1 MPKSLDVYLQSDLVG
16 YLSQD
21 TSGQM
26 HFQYIES
33 WLDGYGAAP
42 LSQSLAL
49 RKECFSQ
56 KECRGYFGGILP
68 EASGSTSQFLKEKS
82 CEFSRSEVSVL
93 RAAINIACGRR

>member
-33 WLDGYGAAP
+33 WLDGSGAAP
-42 LSQSLAL
+42 LPHIVSAPQRVFLS
-49 RKECFSQ
+49 E
-56 KECRGYFGGILP
+56 GMPGI
-68 EASGSTSQFLKEKS
+68 F
-82 CEFSRSEVSVL
+82 
-93 RAAINIACGRR
+93 RRYSA